1 MASFFDALTVSCF
14 IGLIIGFFW
23 FTERDTQTLLRI
35 VLCAIALAIANQ
47 LGNAGY
53 LVLGYALVIAA
64 MGWGWLSI
72 RTPSGL

>member
-1 MASFFDALTVSCF
+1 MDSFFDALTVSCF
-14 IGLIIGFFW
+14 VGLIIAFFW

-53 LVLGYALVIAA
+53 FILGYALVIAA

>member
-53 LVLGYALVIAA
+53 FILGYALVIAA

-72 RTPSGL
+72 RTPRGL